1 MPVSIQDT
9 GIMMIAMSVNTN
21 TATMTA
27 MKGTK
32 SSMRV
37 IMMNTNGIIGK
48 KIITNAMKK
57 GMAMTAMKGDMSV
70 MNMTLFFSIVH
81 PGDFF

>member
-1 MPVSIQDT
+1 MPVSIKDT

-21 TATMTA
+21 TVAMTA
-27 MKGTK
+27 MNGTK
-32 SSMRV
+32 SSMSG
-37 IMMNTNGIIGK
+37 IMMNTNGIMEK
-48 KIITNAMKK
+48 KTITKAMN
-57 GMAMTAMKGDMSV
+57 GMAMTIMKGDMSV

>member
-1 MPVSIQDT
+1 MPVSIKDT

-21 TATMTA
+21 TVAMTA
-27 MKGTK
+27 MNGTK
-32 SSMRV
+32 SSISV
-37 IMMNTNGIIGK
+37 IMMNTNGIRGK
-48 KIITNAMKK
+48 KTITKDMN
-57 GMAMTAMKGDMSV
+57 GMAMTTMKGDISI

>member
-1 MPVSIQDT
+1 MPVSIKDT
-9 GIMMIAMSVNTN
+9 GIMM
-21 TATMTA
+21 TAT
-27 MKGTK
+27 KGTK
-32 SSMRV
+32 SSMSV

-70 MNMTLFFSIVH
+70 MFMTLFFSILH